1 VADVGFPAR
10 SRFSADCC
18 NPILLPSVDPAL
30 EDRLPPETPHLRAF
44 LRKLAVATPSL
55 EVDDLLQETMNRAL
69 KYRHSL
75 DLDRPIR
82 PWLQSI
88 AFRVFVDARNQQK
101 RAPQSVDPVVAAEG
115 FADPG
120 GTEGG
125 GISAIR
131 SDAADTRRLLD
142 ALDEPER
149 SVMQLTYLQGKN
161 TADVAAE
168 LKIAVGTIKS
178 HLHRAR
184 RRLAARFRAE
194 DWL

>member
-1 VADVGFPAR
+1 
-10 SRFSADCC
+10 
-18 NPILLPSVDPAL
+18 LLCPVDPAL
-30 EDRLPPETPHLRAF
+30 EDRLPAETPLLRAF
-44 LRKLAVATPSL
+44 LCKLVVATPSL

-69 KYRHSL
+69 KYRHSM

-88 AFRVFVDARNQQK
+88 GFRVFVDARNQQK
-101 RAPQSVDPVVAAEG
+101 RTPQSVDPVAAAEG
-115 FADPG
+115 IADPSSLG
-120 GTEGG
+120 VGG
-125 GISAIR
+125 GR
-131 SDAADTRRLLD
+131 KNPAAPAEARRLLD

-149 SVMQLTYLQGKN
+149 SVMHLTYLQGKT

-168 LKIAVGTIKS
+168 LKIAVGTVKS